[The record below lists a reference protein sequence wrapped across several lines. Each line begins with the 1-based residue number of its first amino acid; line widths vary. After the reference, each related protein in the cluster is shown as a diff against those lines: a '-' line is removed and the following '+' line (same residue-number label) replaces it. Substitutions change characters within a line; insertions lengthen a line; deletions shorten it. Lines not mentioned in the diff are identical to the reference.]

1 MEMARAILL
10 CIFSMMKL
18 KSAFLGA
25 SFENRDLFKEVL
37 RIFDAMN
44 LGIRAINIRLF
55 LQSFHNFSYTNLSP
69 K

>member
-44 LGIRAINIRLF
+44 LGIG
-55 LQSFHNFSYTNLSP
+55 Q
-69 K
+69 